1 MVEPIT
7 TLLIGKWILTHLGV
21 HGASAATATAVGT
34 AAAITAVGAL
44 AYISY
49 LTVNVMVNWFQAR
62 TYIATKPEN
71 VAASFP
77 TKLNSGEKVIVQG
90 IFKKNTGSL
99 VEGRTIRYDS
109 LQSEVR
115 KLHSDDRTVIW
126 E

>member
-7 TLLIGKWILTHLGV
+7 TLLIGKWILTHLGI

-34 AAAITAVGAL
+34 PAAITAVGAL
-44 AYISY
+44 IYISY
-49 LTVNVMVNWFQAR
+49 LTVNALVNWFQAR
-62 TYIATKPEN
+62 TYIATKPEH
-71 VAASFP
+71 VAASYQ
-77 TKLNSGEKVIVQG
+77 TNLKSGKTVIVQG

-99 VEGRTIRYDS
+99 VEGRTIQYDS

-115 KLHSDDRTVIW
+115 KLHDDDRTVIW